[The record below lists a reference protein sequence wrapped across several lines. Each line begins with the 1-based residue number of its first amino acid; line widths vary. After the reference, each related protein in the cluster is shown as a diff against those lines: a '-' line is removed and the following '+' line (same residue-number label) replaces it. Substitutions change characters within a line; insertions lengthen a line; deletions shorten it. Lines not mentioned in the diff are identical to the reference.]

1 MSTKNLGPLL
11 LLGPAFLLSA
21 CAPGTPFAAADPSVA
36 TANVEEQPYQSPFGS
51 QPRFETAGPRPWRET
66 NDLVGRL
73 GGPGPHM
80 RAGEGETEG
89 AVVQ

>member
-1 MSTKNLGPLL
+1 MNTKDRRPLA
-11 LLGPAFLLSA
+11 LLGAAFLLGA

-36 TANVEEQPYQSPFGS
+36 TAIVEADPYRSPFAS
-51 QPRFETAGPRPWRET
+51 QPRFEIAEPRSWRET

-80 RAGEGETEG
+80 RAGEGETDRPVAE
-89 AVVQ
+89 